1 MRPRRVGGASRHLR
15 LPYRVCRPAGSESRA
30 GGRQNPKFRVIC
42 HGIEHSILHLLGQE
56 QALADGVLD
65 GEGDLSA
72 LKMPSGRGAVR
83 RTPPTRPPAASNL

>member
-1 MRPRRVGGASRHLR
+1 LLR
-15 LPYRVCRPAGSESRA
+15 
-30 GGRQNPKFRVIC
+30 
-42 HGIEHSILHLLGQE
+42 QE
-56 QALADGVLD
+56 QALAD